1 MHQVQAQYMVKGAGG
16 GEYGFGVDQT
26 QQATTM
32 QHRNKSG
39 DHREIE
45 KDSLR

>member
-16 GEYGFGVDQT
+16 GGEYGFGGDQT
-26 QQATTM
+26 QQAM

-39 DHREIE
+39 DHRQIE
-45 KDSLR
+45 KD